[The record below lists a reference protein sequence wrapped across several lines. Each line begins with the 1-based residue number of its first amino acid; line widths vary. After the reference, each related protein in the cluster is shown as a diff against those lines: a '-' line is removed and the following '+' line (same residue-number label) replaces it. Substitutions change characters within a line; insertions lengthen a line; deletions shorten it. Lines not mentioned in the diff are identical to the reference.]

1 MKKKYVLR
9 TEIVAQKVDLSTL
22 KVLQVYEYFSPQ
34 KYVCANFE
42 PLSPRVQCTLV
53 CKMKARRWCTC
64 IVLFVEAGNG
74 ILKTGFLFQKHSS
87 T

>member
-1 MKKKYVLR
+1 MLLY
-9 TEIVAQKVDLSTL
+9 TEIVAQKVDLSTS

-53 CKMKARRWCTC
+53 CKMKASRWYTC
-64 IVLFVEAGNG
+64 
-74 ILKTGFLFQKHSS
+74 SS
-87 T
+87 GGRKWNFKNRISFSKA